1 MRTEFRACGPNP
13 LFLFFVG
20 TAQATA
26 VRTQY
31 QPRPDA
37 GRSWPLAW
45 PTFPA
50 AGSGLSGEAV
60 WVYSSGNA
68 VSYLRGNPPIMT
80 SRDAVTKTA
89 APAQEARHSR
99 NQPRMVRPRLR
110 QAPSPHTDSQKWT
123 IDMPLFNAGSPA
135 IGYSHR
141 HFACPGPCWGNDQ
154 EILGSGLAWPDYRHA
169 VAAGWTSLADP
180 S

>member
-1 MRTEFRACGPNP
+1 MWPEPAISVLRGHRTGHCGPDT
-13 LFLFFVG
+13 V
-20 TAQATA
+20 
-26 VRTQY
+26 
-31 QPRPDA
+31 
-37 GRSWPLAW
+37 
-45 PTFPA
+45 PA
-50 AGSGLSGEAV
+50 ATGRRAIMATGVADVPGRRIRPVGEAV
-60 WVYSSGNA
+60 WAYSSGNA
-68 VSYLRGNPPIMT
+68 VGYLRWNPPIMT

-154 EILGSGLAWPDYRHA
+154 EILGSGLA
-169 VAAGWTSLADP
+169 
-180 S
+180 